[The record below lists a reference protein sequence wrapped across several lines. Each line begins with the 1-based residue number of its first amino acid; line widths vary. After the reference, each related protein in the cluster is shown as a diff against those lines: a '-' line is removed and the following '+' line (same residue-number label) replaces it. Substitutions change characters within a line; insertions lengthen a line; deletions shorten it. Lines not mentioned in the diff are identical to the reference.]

1 MINLLPLLS
10 KQTQT
15 QMEFSRSTK
24 NLALILGFIALSF
37 TLRAQ
42 TNFKQADGSYITIAG
57 TSTLHEWT
65 MTSLQPGVQASFQMD
80 EKGVPSQLK
89 SLSVS
94 VPSES
99 LKSAHK
105 AMDKNAYSALKADK
119 FKAIGFTLTSAT
131 TNSNVFQCNGS
142 LTIAG
147 VTKPI
152 SLDATCQPKERTLRC
167 TGSKKMKMS
176 DFQVEAPSFMF
187 GTVKTGDEITISF
200 NIDLTA
206 VKN

>member
-1 MINLLPLLS
+1 MKRYPSKSPILS
-10 KQTQT
+10 LFFIFLVAYLIPSHAQIAYTQSG
-15 QMEFSRSTK
+15 E
-24 NLALILGFIALSF
+24 
-37 TLRAQ
+37 
-42 TNFKQADGSYITIAG
+42 SYITVAG

-65 MTSLQPGVQASFQMD
+65 MTSLQAGVQASFQMD

-105 AMDKNAYSALKADK
+105 AMDKNAYSALKVNK
-119 FKAIGFTLTSAT
+119 FKNIGFTLSSVSTQ
-131 TNSNVFQCNGS
+131 NEVFQCVGNLS
-142 LTIAG
+142 IAG
-147 VTKPI
+147 VTKSI
-152 SLDATCQPKERTLRC
+152 SLDATCKQKDKSFRC
-167 TGSKKMKMS
+167 TGSKAIKMS

-200 NIDLTA
+200 NIDLQA
-206 VKN
+206 AKN

>member
-1 MINLLPLLS
+1 
-10 KQTQT
+10 
-15 QMEFSRSTK
+15 MEFSKNTK
-24 NLALILGFIALSF
+24 NLTFILGFIALSF
-37 TLRAQ
+37 TLGAQ

-65 MTSLQPGVQASFQMD
+65 MTSLQAGVQASFQMD
-80 EKGVPSQLK
+80 EKGTPTQLK

-105 AMDKNAYSALKADK
+105 AMDKNAYSALKVEK
-119 FKAIGFTLTSAT
+119 HKNIGFTLSSASSQ
-131 TNSNVFQCNGS
+131 NDLFRCVGNLSIS
-142 LTIAG
+142 G

-152 SLDATCQPKERTLRC
+152 TIDATCKQKEASIRC
-167 TGSKKMKMS
+167 TGSKAIKMS

-187 GTVKTGDEITISF
+187 GSVKTGDEITISF

-206 VKN
+206 IKN